1 VHYIDPISQPEFP
14 PPPFTPAQPPAAQ
27 GDPAKVD
34 LLDVLLI
41 VAVTIVASLLTSFAA
56 LAIYWLNH
64 KNEHLTPEAV
74 SKGLAGNALYLVGLQ
89 LGAYLIIVGFMAL
102 LTWGRHRVTLGKAI
116 SWKPPAT
123 ARQVWYALAGGLAL
137 ALISDIGNVVLNR
150 WIPKSLPFTELF
162 KDRPSA
168 LLLAGF
174 GILIAP
180 IVEEIAFRGF
190 LYPALARFTGALPS
204 IFVTAALFTLLHGA
218 QLSFSW
224 APLLLIFIVGFTLT
238 TVRARTNSVALC
250 VIVHMTYN
258 FVLLAQTFIATH
270 GFRQMQG
277 V

>member
-1 VHYIDPISQPEFP
+1 MHYIDPISQPEFP
-14 PPPFTPAQPPAAQ
+14 PPPFTPAQTPVAPR
-27 GDPAKVD
+27 DPAKVD

-41 VAVTIVASLLTSFAA
+41 FVVAFITIILTSVAA
-56 LAIYWLNH
+56 LGIYWLNH
-64 KNEHLTPEAV
+64 RTEHLTPEAV
-74 SKGLAGNALYLVGLQ
+74 SKGLSGNALYLVALQ
-89 LGAYLIIVGFMAL
+89 LAAYLIIVGFMAL
-102 LTWGRHRVTLGKAI
+102 LAWGRHRVTLGQAI

-137 ALISDIGNVVLNR
+137 AVISDIGNAVLNP
-150 WIPKSLPFTELF
+150 WIPKSLPITELF

-180 IVEEIAFRGF
+180 MVEEIAFRGF
-190 LYPALARFTGALPS
+190 LYPALARFTGTLPS
-204 IFVTAALFTLLHGA
+204 IVVTAALFTLLHGA

-258 FVLLAQTFIATH
+258 FALLAQTFAATH